1 MGGAAGHMAHP
12 YDLTKRTFRDI
23 LEICKNVT
31 ENKCP
36 LKEKLDGVNLMVK
49 MVNGKLVAA
58 RNKATLQNP
67 MSIEEL
73 TEKYKERPLHSKIF
87 KQAMLDIQSFLKGY
101 TRHLNAVNADA
112 WINVEIIH
120 PDMSNV
126 IKYDKPRVVFLNWST
141 IFAVYEISR
150 IPPTQMDVFEIS
162 SVNDIQIDNFPKQE
176 LSDLEAKFQSMSKN
190 NLNMTIYEYIAN
202 ELKSYIASNGIDRQY
217 WDDLCK
223 RWINGDKSKRLDKS
237 NFDSVTLTKINLMNT
252 DMTDTMNMAKLSLEL
267 AIISFSEILKKSA
280 NGLLNHSNNDY
291 TEYVKK
297 IQAKYSNNLSIN
309 RNAFKIFS
317 SIPNDKILIS
327 SEGIVAHIDNT
338 FLKFTGIFGPLNQL
352 VGIEKYQK

>member
-12 YDLTKRTFRDI
+12 YDLTKKTFRDI
-23 LEICKNVT
+23 LEVCKNVT
-31 ENKCP
+31 ENKYP

-73 TEKYKERPLHSKIF
+73 AEKYKERPLHSKIF
-87 KQAMLDIQSFLKGY
+87 LQAMLDIQSFLKGY

-141 IFAVYEISR
+141 IFAVYEFSR
-150 IPPTQMDVFEIS
+150 IPPTQMNVFEIS
-162 SVNDIQIDNFPKQE
+162 SVNDIQINNFPKQE
-176 LSDLEAKFQSMSKN
+176 LSDLEAKFRLMSKN
-190 NLNMTIYEYIAN
+190 NLDMSIYDYIAN

-217 WDDLCK
+217 WNDLCK

-252 DMTDTMNMAKLSLEL
+252 NITETLNMAKLSLEL
-267 AIISFSEILKKSA
+267 AIISFSEALKKSA
-280 NGLLNHSNNDY
+280 NGLINHSTVDY
-291 TEYVKK
+291 TDVVKY
-297 IQAKYSNNLSIN
+297 IQSKHSNNLSIN
-309 RNAFKIFS
+309 RNSFKIFNIVS
-317 SIPNDKILIS
+317 DDKILIS
-327 SEGIVAHIDNT
+327 SEGIVAHIDNN

-352 VGIEKYQK
+352 LGMEKYQK